1 MKQNNNGITIF
12 SSSITA
18 IEINNNN
25 KDDPLRR
32 TKKTHQEETR
42 RTMH

>member
-1 MKQNNNGITIF
+1 MKQNNNGLMIF

-25 KDDPLRR
+25 KDVSLRR
-32 TKKTHQEETR
+32 TKKTHKEETR
-42 RTMH
+42 RTKH